1 MMPDLPFDTTEARYR
16 LRSALATIERTLG
29 AGQAHRRRL
38 DAIDTRIVV
47 SGTRG
52 KSTVTKWLHDI
63 FNRRGYDTFA
73 KVTGTSPVV
82 YYNGVRHEINRSEQ
96 VRLYENER
104 ELARFDDIDVAIFEN
119 QGIRPYTTRLVNEQ
133 FVKPDV
139 VFITNVREDH
149 LDTLGGSRVRI
160 ARSFAR
166 AVPNTTP
173 VICGEQHDA
182 LQEYIRAELNRRNA
196 SVTFVNTPAE
206 STDIP
211 ASECVY
217 GVNAILTLLGEAPLP
232 PAELQNQL
240 ESFRPV
246 WKWIPGGRVYNAA
259 PVNDVQ
265 STELV
270 RQSLMGDGCDVVE
283 PLLNLRWDRRG
294 RSASFI
300 KYIDGLYEAG
310 HIERVSIVG
319 DDQRL
324 FVANVD
330 TPVNRYDSDPEV
342 AGDILDELLSVD
354 RPLLLMGNVVTEFM
368 EALLNEIDE
377 RALPQPLKT
386 DRQEMISEVS
396 DRI

>member
-1 MMPDLPFDTTEARYR
+1 MIPDIPFDTAEAKYR
-16 LRSALATIERTLG
+16 LRSALETIEQTFG
-29 AGQAHRRRL
+29 GGQAHRRRL
-38 DAIDTRIVV
+38 AGIDTRIVV
-47 SGTRG
+47 SGVRG

-82 YYNGVRHEINRSEQ
+82 YYNGVRHKIDRSEQ

-160 ARSFAR
+160 ARSLAR
-166 AVPNTTP
+166 AVPKTTP

-182 LQEYIRAELNRRNA
+182 LQEYIRAELNRRSA
-196 SVTFVNTPAE
+196 SVTFVNTPTEA
-206 STDIP
+206 TDIP
-211 ASECVY
+211 GSECVY
-217 GVNAILTLLGEAPLP
+217 GVNSILTLLGEDPLP
-232 PAELQNQL
+232 PAELQDQL

-246 WKWIPGGRVYNAA
+246 WQWVPGGRVYNAA

-270 RQSLMGDGCDVVE
+270 RQSLMGDNHDVVE

-294 RSASFI
+294 RTASFI
-300 KYIDGLYEAG
+300 RYIDGLYGAG

-319 DDQRL
+319 DNKRL
-324 FVANVD
+324 FSANVD
-330 TPVNRYDSDPEV
+330 TPVNRYDANPEST
-342 AGDILDELLSVD
+342 GSILDELLAVD
-354 RPLLLMGNVVTEFM
+354 RPLLLMGNAVTEFM
-368 EALLNEIDE
+368 KALLTEIDE
-377 RALPQPLKT
+377 RALPHPLET
-386 DRQEMISEVS
+386 DRQETMSEGL